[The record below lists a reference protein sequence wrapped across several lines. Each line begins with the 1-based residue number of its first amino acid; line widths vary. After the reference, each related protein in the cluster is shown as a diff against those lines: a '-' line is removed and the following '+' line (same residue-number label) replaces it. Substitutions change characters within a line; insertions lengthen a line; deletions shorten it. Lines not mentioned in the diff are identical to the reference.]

1 MRAEIVLETLAE
13 DMGANRTLLR
23 WLKLWDKVVFNSER
37 KIKHKGKQEG
47 KKENFQKFGSVLNDE
62 LDEHGCPQQKVA
74 LLCGPPGLGKT
85 TLAHMVGTHAGYNV
99 VEMNAS
105 DDRSPDAF
113 RTQLEA
119 ATQMRSVMGTE
130 PRPNCLVLDEID
142 GAPSASIDV
151 LIKFVLG
158 RDTGKVAHGKK
169 KRRGGGVLK
178 RPVVCICNDVYVPA
192 LRSLRQIALI
202 VQFPPTASSRSKA
215 HPKYHPLSVIALV
228 QAHFLEFNCSD
239 QDSGIQ
245 RNFGNSRDI
254 CRHLGIWLHL
264 NSVDVLALY
273 LLHRLAQRLLEIARK
288 QHMKTDMRALV
299 ALAEK
304 SHNDIR
310 SCLSVLH
317 FFKSQKKDVRL
328 VDIQK
333 SSIGLKDV
341 QKGLF
346 TVWREVFQIQ
356 RPKRKT
362 YSTAS
367 VARNGILE
375 PMPDLNS
382 PEMKFGDMSLASR
395 MHSVLQ
401 TVQSCSDYDR
411 LVQGVYE
418 NFLNMSFRDNH
429 LNAYKNCEH
438 IVSPIVEKGTSD
450 SNNSIELLALQ
461 VLAGVARTG
470 MVLRRRR
477 AEPQDPH
484 DAELRSDA
492 VSAIWICGVA
502 LPLRLSLLAEDRVPQ
517 RRLRVKC
524 CAVANG
530 SCSKCRDRGRA
541 WPPQTPDNNPRHF
554 LLWGYVKDKPDWPMV
569 SYVEDDAQFTSFARK
584 CRNENASRDASDSV
598 QVVAPDWCFGME
610 VELLVQSNAV
620 SFVEGQMSVREQRA
634 RQVLK
639 ELMRGMAPLVR
650 MHSGAAQLRFDTL
663 PLLLQI
669 LVPALRPVSLQLY
682 NAHEKKDLNHVIS
695 VMIDYSLNYVQERTQ
710 DGSYVYNLDPNIEE
724 LTLFPGQKPA
734 RFLGYGSKQ
743 MISREVELEKMR
755 RTEARTQSD
764 GGAIETASSG
774 RTVLPNHLQ
783 TLKPKTVAGEVVSL
797 QLYNAHEKKDLNHV
811 ISVMIDYSLNYVQE
825 RTQDGSYVYNLDPN
839 IEELTLFP
847 GQKPARFLGYGSKQM
862 ISREVEL
869 EKMRR
874 TEARTQTDGGAIK
887 TASSGTTV
895 LPNHLQTLKPK
906 TVAGEVVSAIK
917 SETFYRLDLVSS
929 EEIFDLFVQVPGQR
943 RCPN

>member
-1 MRAEIVLETLAE
+1 MQVMSCSKNTSIEEMDFPDPEEEFDMMYAEELELMRELEDQCSHADRGSCPKSKRSLDFSSPKAPSPVAPALGVMDDVELQLPEVLPAAPQTDVGLPGDSDRKRKVTELFGDISDMELEDLDSLDSLCAKRQRQATGETDADLIKRIKAQRQLVQAQTQSRHVLGDSPHSDVNTSNVTWRVPRYPFVSVACRNGERMYVRLRSEEYFERQISSITAQSRTMGLLSIPYQSLWDQAQLYIQKKLDQAEADQNATETATEPIDTGCATVSGEEDNVDLWVEKYKPKSYLELLSDE
-13 DMGANRTLLR
+13 GANRTLLR

-202 VQFPPTASSRSKA
+202 VQFPPTASSR
-215 HPKYHPLSVIALV
+215 
-228 QAHFLEFNCSD
+228 
-239 QDSGIQ
+239 
-245 RNFGNSRDI
+245 
-254 CRHLGIWLHL
+254 
-264 NSVDVLALY
+264 
-273 LLHRLAQRLLEIARK
+273 LAQRLLEIARK

-429 LNAYKNCEH
+429 LNA
-438 IVSPIVEKGTSD
+438 VSLGLEWFCAAD
-450 SNNSIELLALQ
+450 
-461 VLAGVARTG
+461 VLSHKIHTTQNYVLMPYQPFGFVA
-470 MVLRRRR
+470 
-477 AEPQDPH
+477 
-484 DAELRSDA
+484 
-492 VSAIWICGVA
+492 W
-502 LPLRLSLLAEDRVPQ
+502 
-517 RRLRVKC
+517 
-524 CAVANG
+524 
-530 SCSKCRDRGRA
+530 
-541 WPPQTPDNNPRHF
+541 HF
-554 LLWGYVKDKPDWPMV
+554 LFASLSWPKIAYPSAGY
-569 SYVEDDAQFTSFARK
+569 E
-584 CRNENASRDASDSV
+584 
-598 QVVAPDWCFGME
+598 
-610 VELLVQSNAV
+610 
-620 SFVEGQMSVREQRA
+620 MSVREQRA

-783 TLKPKTVAGEVVSL
+783 TLKPKTVAGEVQCRDFFGRVV
-797 QLYNAHEKKDLNHV
+797 QQRKKPTDA
-811 ISVMIDYSLNYVQE
+811 
-825 RTQDGSYVYNLDPN
+825 G
-839 IEELTLFP
+839 
-847 GQKPARFLGYGSKQM
+847 
-862 ISREVEL
+862 
-869 EKMRR
+869 
-874 TEARTQTDGGAIK
+874 QTDEIVKSDIWYHYKEGFSNAVRRSVKMQDLLGA
-887 TASSGTTV
+887 G
-895 LPNHLQTLKPK
+895 
-906 TVAGEVVSAIK
+906 
-917 SETFYRLDLVSS
+917 RM
-929 EEIFDLFVQVPGQR
+929 
-943 RCPN
+943 